1 MAALPP
7 RVMSETV
14 GGRGPL
20 GGLGRLLTRQNAGRL
35 ERQVGHRVVQVKGIA
50 QELDGC
56 CPKQNPPQAGL
67 AKTPGA
73 AGWVGAVKIHGTGV
87 SVFRYGV
94 TVACNRGASGTG
106 VGPGRGN
113 TMSEQRQGL
122 IYKGLAG
129 RLWE

>member
-1 MAALPP
+1 
-7 RVMSETV
+7 MSETV

-20 GGLGRLLTRQNAGRL
+20 DGLGRLLTRQNADRLRSEVGHGR
-35 ERQVGHRVVQVKGIA
+35 RQVKKFAEGL
-50 QELDGC
+50 EEF
-56 CPKQNPPQAGL
+56 CPKQNPPEAGL

-106 VGPGRGN
+106 FGRGRGISL
-113 TMSEQRQGL
+113 SEQRQGL

-129 RLWE
+129 RVFR